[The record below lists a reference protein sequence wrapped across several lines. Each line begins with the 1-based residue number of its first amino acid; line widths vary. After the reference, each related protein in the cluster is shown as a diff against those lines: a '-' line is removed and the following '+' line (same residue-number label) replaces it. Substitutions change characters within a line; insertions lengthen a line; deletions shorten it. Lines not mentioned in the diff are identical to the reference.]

1 MESALSVQAKAIAD
15 RVDVEKVGF
24 DPFTILAIIQ
34 QVLPMLLRCFDGS
47 TAIDDP
53 NTVTARLQ
61 ILHDRNPETL
71 LRRTARRI
79 RGEADEPM
87 SRQAS
92 FELARAT
99 IEQALSVPDDVAISC
114 CSEALV

>member
-1 MESALSVQAKAIAD
+1 MESQLSVQAKAIAD
-15 RVDVEKVGF
+15 RVDPEKVGF
-24 DPFTILAIIQ
+24 EFATILTIIT
-34 QVLPMLLRCFDGS
+34 QVLPLLLQWCDRS
-47 TAIDDP
+47 AAMDDP

-61 ILHDRNPETL
+61 VMHDRNPEGL

-87 SRQAS
+87 TRSAS

-99 IEQALSVPDDVAISC
+99 IEQALSVPDDVALSC
-114 CSEALV
+114 CSEANV

>member
-1 MESALSVQAKAIAD
+1 MESQLSVQAKAIAD
-15 RVDVEKVGF
+15 RVDPEKAGF
-24 DPFTILAIIQ
+24 EFATILTIIT
-34 QVLPMLLRCFDGS
+34 QVLPLLLQWCDRS
-47 TAIDDP
+47 AAMDDP

-61 ILHDRNPETL
+61 VMHDRNPEAL

-79 RGEADEPM
+79 RAEADEPM
-87 SRQAS
+87 TRSAS

-99 IEQALSVPDDVAISC
+99 IEQALSVPDDVAIAC

>member
-1 MESALSVQAKAIAD
+1 MESHLSVQAKAIAD
-15 RVDVEKVGF
+15 RVDPEKVGF
-24 DPFTILAIIQ
+24 DPFLILQILT

-53 NTVTARLQ
+53 NTVTTRLQ
-61 ILHDRNPETL
+61 AMHDRNPEAL
-71 LRRTARRI
+71 LRKTARRI

-87 SRQAS
+87 SRAAS